1 MLYKN
6 SNAYKLLEE
15 IEIGLP
21 EKENDDGVDEPE
33 RNVNGGNSGVKRKPK
48 NRGSRRSPV
57 RTGKEKQKVEED

>member
-21 EKENDDGVDEPE
+21 EKENDDDVDEPE
-33 RNVNGGNSGVKRKPK
+33 RNVNGGNSGVKR
-48 NRGSRRSPV
+48 NTTIIEVHYFR
-57 RTGKEKQKVEED
+57 E